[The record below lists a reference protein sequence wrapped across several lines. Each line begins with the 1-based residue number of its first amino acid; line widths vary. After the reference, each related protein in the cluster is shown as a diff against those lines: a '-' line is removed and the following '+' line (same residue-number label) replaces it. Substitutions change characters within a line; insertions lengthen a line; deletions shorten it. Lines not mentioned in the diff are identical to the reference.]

1 MLDVAKAKAPLAD
14 AAAIE
19 YLQSPATPLS
29 APTGA
34 FDAVLCQQ
42 GLQFFPDKAGALKE
56 MHRVLK
62 PKGRAPIE
70 GVPVLMRAHRVK
82 IKNRKHPAMSN
93 ENRCP

>member
-1 MLDVAKAKAPLAD
+1 LDVAKAKAPPANG
-14 AAAIE
+14 AAIE

-34 FDAVLCQQ
+34 FDAILCQQ

-62 PKGRAPIE
+62 PNGRAAIVVWAQLERNWTLSRQRPDRNIE
-70 GVPVLMRAHRVK
+70 PLT
-82 IKNRKHPAMSN
+82 
-93 ENRCP
+93 